1 MGALTLESGSSFIQ
15 EVDNSAGVGF
25 QADLVVVNGNLNI
38 ASHDTYL
45 TLTDLF
51 ASGSWENDTKLTMI
65 NYSGVWNGGIFLMNA
80 GTHWDA
86 LEDDSNFIVNGQ
98 SWRINYND
106 TTGGSNYSS
115 EQTLANFVTLT
126 AVPEPSAALLGGL
139 GAIML
144 LRRRRA

>member
-1 MGALTLESGSSFIQ
+1 
-15 EVDNSAGVGF
+15 
-25 QADLVVVNGNLNI
+25 
-38 ASHDTYL
+38 
-45 TLTDLF
+45 
-51 ASGSWENDTKLTMI
+51 
-65 NYSGVWNGGIFLMNA
+65 
-80 GTHWDA
+80 